1 MTPAVDDTSWSWCR
15 PPAYLRFFTVH
26 SKNMSTHADDTSQ
39 PDPLLHDLHLAF
51 CSTDASHFRNP
62 HTACLMGTGP
72 CFLRQRSA
80 HLILLSHLLLLLCV
94 QPGARADNDT
104 TCKLWQAP
112 QPSTLYTWIASPST
126 RQRAQVMPGNQVWAA
141 ECPINPNLSHTEM
154 DCPNSPL
161 SPDATGQTCLTCT
174 AKTIT
179 CLTMCCSVE

>member
-1 MTPAVDDTSWSWCR
+1 MV
-15 PPAYLRFFTVH
+15 PP
-26 SKNMSTHADDTSQ
+26 
-39 PDPLLHDLHLAF
+39 PLLTYVSLLCILKTCPLMRMIHPNLTLCCMICTLLSAPQMLLT
-51 CSTDASHFRNP
+51 SRNP

-174 AKTIT
+174 AKNDNMPHDVLL
-179 CLTMCCSVE
+179 CGMRSHLF